1 MPIILMESQEDINKP
16 TDMVRSA
23 MMPSSS
29 RVIQVYMC
37 ILTYSYLNQVH
48 QAIWID
54 SVSGAF
60 RHESIS
66 VAVARQRPKAA
77 PKATA
82 IPLRFLC
89 MTAILA
95 EDDVAR
101 SNTVCF
107 CAFNLHLSLLF
118 FFRHFHL

>member
-54 SVSGAF
+54 SFSGAL
-60 RHESIS
+60 RHEAIS
-66 VAVARQRPKAA
+66 VAVARQRPKARS
-77 PKATA
+77 
-82 IPLRFLC
+82 LRFLC